1 VKTARHRF
9 SILQPP
15 TSPHLLLGSTL
26 TLSLRFELSYGLSA
40 AHGIFHGKK
49 IPWEGELNLRFDP

>member
-1 VKTARHRF
+1 VVER
-9 SILQPP
+9 LQ
-15 TSPHLLLGSTL
+15 TLASVETLGSTL